1 MSSKFLLLAAVAAVA
16 LAAAPA
22 LAQHA
27 GHDHGSMHPAATSS
41 DAVAEGTVQNGVRV
55 VELTVTGNGFE
66 PSKVKVRKGE
76 KVRLVVT
83 RKTQRTCAT
92 EIVIRDAGINTPLP
106 LDKAV
111 AVEFTPTK
119 TGELRYTCGMGMIG
133 GTLFVL

>member
-1 MSSKFLLLAAVAAVA
+1 MSSKFLLLSAAAAVA

-22 LAQHA
+22 PAQQP
-27 GHDHGSMHPAATSS
+27 GP
-41 DAVAEGTVQNGVRV
+41 VAEGKLVNGVRV

-66 PSKVKVRKGE
+66 PSNVKVRKGE

-92 EIVIRDAGINTPLP
+92 EIVIKDAGINTPLP

-111 AVEFTPTK
+111 AVEFTPSK

>member
-1 MSSKFLLLAAVAAVA
+1 MSSKFLLLSAAAAVA

-22 LAQHA
+22 PAQQP
-27 GHDHGSMHPAATSS
+27 GP
-41 DAVAEGTVQNGVRV
+41 VAEGKLVNGVRV

-66 PSKVKVRKGE
+66 PSNVKVRKGE

-92 EIVIRDAGINTPLP
+92 EIVIKDAGINVPLP

-111 AVEFTPTK
+111 AVEFTPKK

>member
-1 MSSKFLLLAAVAAVA
+1 MRSKYLLLSAVAAVA

-27 GHDHGSMHPAATSS
+27 GHDHASMHPAAASS
-41 DAVAEGTVQNGVRV
+41 DAVSEGTVQNGVRV

-92 EIVIRDAGINTPLP
+92 EIVIKDAGINTPLP

>member
-1 MSSKFLLLAAVAAVA
+1 MSSKFLLFPLAAAVA
-16 LAAAPA
+16 LAAATA
-22 LAQHA
+22 LAQHT
-27 GHDHGSMHPAATSS
+27 GHDPAAMHPTAGSS
-41 DAVAEGTVQNGVRV
+41 DVVAEGSLQNGVRV
-55 VELTVTGNGFE
+55 VELAVTGNGFE
-66 PSKVKVRKGE
+66 PSRVKVHQGE

-92 EIVIRDAGINTPLP
+92 EIVIKDAGINVPLP

-111 AVEFTPTK
+111 AVEFTPKK

>member
-1 MSSKFLLLAAVAAVA
+1 MSSKFLLLSAAAAVS

-27 GHDHGSMHPAATSS
+27 GHDHGSMHPAAASS
-41 DAVAEGTVQNGVRV
+41 DAVAEGSLQNGVRV
-55 VELTVTGNGFE
+55 IEMTVTGNGFE
-66 PSKVKVRKGE
+66 PSRVKVQKGE

-92 EIVIRDAGINTPLP
+92 EIVIKDAVINTPLP

-111 AVEFTPTK
+111 AVEFTPKK